1 MLIIFNKFGIFL
13 LLFHPLPNHLVH
25 ADKLVEV
32 FMEFEL
38 FHDDQKLLESVKVR
52 LPLNYF
58 HLGAYASRL
67 TTKVRLC
74 LAREK

>member
-1 MLIIFNKFGIFL
+1 
-13 LLFHPLPNHLVH
+13 
-25 ADKLVEV
+25 
-32 FMEFEL
+32 MEFEL